1 VPTNR
6 QLAALGEHQP
16 RPFREG
22 VRKAAMIAEN
32 FIIAKDFCAYTT
44 IILRQDKSL
53 RDHAPP
59 AGSGG
64 HDAA

>member
-1 VPTNR
+1 
-6 QLAALGEHQP
+6 
-16 RPFREG
+16 
-22 VRKAAMIAEN
+22 MIAN
-32 FIIAKDFCAYTT
+32 DFVFANDFCTYAT